1 MKVKALKKC
10 LLLAIVALMAINI
23 CSVQAENVRAENLT
37 SLSVVEI
44 FILAF
49 CFLFAV
55 GLVIVWQF
63 CFRKN
68 R

>member
-1 MKVKALKKC
+1 MKYKALKKC
-10 LLLAIVALMAINI
+10 LLLAIVGFMAINV
-23 CSVQAENVRAENLT
+23 CSVSAENVGAENLT
-37 SLSVVEI
+37 SFLVVEI

>member
-1 MKVKALKKC
+1 MKAKALKRC
-10 LLLAIVALMAINI
+10 LLLAIVAFIAINV
-23 CSVQAENVRAENLT
+23 CSVSAENVGAEGLA

-49 CFLFAV
+49 CFLLAV
-55 GLVIVWQF
+55 GLVIVWPF